1 MTYIHK
7 HGSETGTIVL
17 KDYELGI
24 SDAAYIYSSLSGV
37 ITPLKV
43 KNADKANTLGS
54 FSSSDFV
61 LIDGSQDMIGS
72 LKVNYNSNITT
83 IDNDTISIDNGSNQT
98 LIFNNPNSTFQ
109 RKNGNTVVSS
119 LELKDD
125 SKGYI
130 NSKQIWTEGNQ
141 GSGSGLDADTLDGYG
156 GEQSL
161 LFKSIIG
168 DNEDLNNYVIAGLY
182 HQNHNE
188 YAQNGLNYPAGLA
201 GMLTVKADGI
211 MVYQEYWTYGQNNI
225 KYIRTR
231 YNGVWENWRQLADT
245 EYIDTLAAAGC
256 PSGMIAMWSG
266 SSIPNGWKLCDGTNG
281 TPDLRNK
288 FIYGSDLNGIG
299 NSGGSANAVVVSHS
313 HTFYGKALPKHSHTQ
328 TSILFNGGIGDG
340 LWNGADHG
348 TTYNTSTSSVS
359 AGTPSGT
366 ISTVGESGVGKNL
379 PPYYTLAYIMKI

>member
-188 YAQNGLNYPAGLA
+188 YAINGLNYPAGLA

-211 MVYQEYWTYGQNNI
+211 MVYQEYWTYGQHNI

-328 TSILFNGGIGDG
+328 TSILFNGGIGYG